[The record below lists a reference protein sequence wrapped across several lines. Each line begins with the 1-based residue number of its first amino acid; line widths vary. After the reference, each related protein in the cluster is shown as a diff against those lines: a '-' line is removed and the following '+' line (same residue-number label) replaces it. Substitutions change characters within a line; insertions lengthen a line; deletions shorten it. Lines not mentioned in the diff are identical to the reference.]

1 MDCPGQSAPPTPI
14 FKAKKTEI
22 QRGDPFPQLPTVP
35 KAAGIKPGLGFP
47 SPNSFHTL
55 KIFPAHSRAGLP
67 KQARCTPQPQMIWDS
82 VWWGLSWAEATE
94 KQTEAKPPYSPG
106 FLDTG
111 F

>member
-1 MDCPGQSAPPTPI
+1 
-14 FKAKKTEI
+14 
-22 QRGDPFPQLPTVP
+22 
-35 KAAGIKPGLGFP
+35 
-47 SPNSFHTL
+47 
-55 KIFPAHSRAGLP
+55 
-67 KQARCTPQPQMIWDS
+67 MIWDS